1 MAEFKVEGSGGYV
14 IAELTE
20 EQAKKA
26 DLGHPCNSH
35 NFIKGLHH
43 SWNLI

>member
-1 MAEFKVEGSGGYV
+1 MVETKVHGSGGYV

-26 DLGHPCNSH
+26 DLGALCHRTRRTRR
-35 NFIKGLHH
+35 
-43 SWNLI
+43 